1 MTLKEK
7 AESKKRKSVSVK
19 SVETASDA
27 AGADTATAKKAPRKA
42 PVKRV
47 AKKAP
52 AKKAATK
59 KTTKSPKKAPEE
71 TVQPTLMDIITDM
84 ASDAVAVEEVVLEEV
99 EAIVEP
105 ILEPEKKSE
114 EKVEVKKA
122 EPKKAAVKAAKAEKK
137 VESDVKTASKK
148 TEKVEKKTTKK
159 ATKKATKKVVLLT
172 PAEIEAAAA
181 LASRAKLAKKSADE
195 NNAQINLS
203 ARSKADAAI
212 AAKNYSKP
220 KPFAGSHQSAA
231 QVKARVAIIAQEA
244 QAGAKVFR
252 GIEAIPGEDYADT
265 VKAAQANA
273 ALDSRAALAAK
284 VYGHGGAQANLSARS
299 KAAIAQYIQES
310 SHQDAAQV
318 AAGVETNQVEAEVG
332 AEVFRGIEEVKGT
345 PYTKVTPA
353 MASRIE
359 LAKKSVA
366 ENNAQVNLSARSKEA
381 AAKDAKNYKKPAP
394 KKVAPKTAQDQIIS
408 DIMKEA
414 KNGSRI
420 KNLIAEV
427 PGVAYEKVLQEV
439 KEKAAMESRK
449 ELAARKKTTLSQKTT
464 MTTEEENKFYDTLD
478 DQTLIDML
486 NALGVHIDYD
496 TLKADLEKS
505 PDVDSQVDKYLN
517 QVTKEGQEYT
527 FEKDGFDT
535 KVIPYLCNKIA
546 ATLPSKTVD
555 NVSLAKKINSDVT
568 RMLINDSANDTAIY
582 NDLFEDM
589 RKVLMHAQQN
599 QLYTLEEV
607 EHDIP
612 ADLNKLVDRFMTVA
626 YTILPGWQYNDV
638 KYYEGFLYSVMAQF
652 DDLASWQNRALM
664 DIADLYIKHGDYK
677 RGDDGYGYVLR
688 ENQLKDQ
695 IYYRFAKVYEP
706 FDLQRAKGIAQDALR
721 IIDGRYTYYPKIIEI
736 LQK

>member
-1 MTLKEK
+1 MTHKEK
-7 AESKKRKSVSVK
+7 AEPKKRKSVSVK
-19 SVETASDA
+19 SVETAGDA
-27 AGADTATAKKAPRKA
+27 AGADKATPKKAPRKA

-52 AKKAATK
+52 AKKAAPK
-59 KTTKSPKKAPEE
+59 KTTKVAKEE
-71 TVQPTLMDIITDM
+71 STPTPLLDMITDV
-84 ASDAVAVEEVVLEEV
+84 ASDVVAVEEVVLQEV

-105 ILEPEKKSE
+105 ILEPVKSE
-114 EKVEVKKA
+114 EKVVKA
-122 EPKKAAVKAAKAEKK
+122 EPKEKTTVKATKAATKAEKK
-137 VESDVKTASKK
+137 VESDVKSASKK
-148 TEKVEKKTTKK
+148 AEKKATKKTTKK
-159 ATKKATKKVVLLT
+159 ATKKAALT

-181 LASRAKLAKKSADE
+181 MASRVQLAKKSADE

-220 KPFAGSHQSAA
+220 KPFAGSHQTAA
-231 QVKARVAIIAQEA
+231 QVKARVATIAQEA
-244 QAGAKVFR
+244 QEGAKVFR

-265 VKAAQANA
+265 VKAAQTNA

-284 VYGHGGAQANLSARS
+284 AFGHTTAQVNLSARS

-318 AAGVETNQVEAEVG
+318 EAGVNTNQVEAEVG
-332 AEVFRGIEEVKGT
+332 AQVAEAIAEVKGT
-345 PYTKVTPA
+345 PYTKVAPA

-359 LAKKSVA
+359 LAKKSAA

-381 AAKDAKNYKKPAP
+381 AAKEAKNYKKPAP
-394 KKVAPKTAQDQIIS
+394 KKAAPKTAQDQIIS

-427 PGVAYEKVLQEV
+427 PGVAYDKVLQEV

-449 ELAARKKTTLSQKTT
+449 ALATRKKTTLSQKTP

-478 DQTLIDML
+478 DQTLVDML
-486 NALGVHIDYD
+486 NALGVHITYD
-496 TLKADLEKS
+496 TLKSDLEKS
-505 PDVDSQVDKYLN
+505 PDVDSQVDKYLK
-517 QVTKEGQEYT
+517 QVTKEGRDYT

-535 KVIPYLCNKIA
+535 KVIPYFCNKVA

-555 NVSLAKKINSDVT
+555 NISLAKKITNDVP
-568 RMLINDSANDTAIY
+568 RMLINNSANDTAIY
-582 NDLFEDM
+582 NDLFDDM
-589 RKVLMHAQQN
+589 RKILVHAQQN
-599 QLYTLEEV
+599 QLHSLEEV
-607 EHDIP
+607 ERDIP
-612 ADLNKLVDRFMTVA
+612 ADLEKLVDRFMTVA

-664 DIADLYIKHGDYK
+664 DIADLYIKHGDYQ
-677 RGDDGYGYVLR
+677 RGNDGYGYVLR

-721 IIDGRYTYYPKIIEI
+721 IVDGRYTYYPKIIEI

>member
-1 MTLKEK
+1 MTHKEK
-7 AESKKRKSVSVK
+7 AEPKKRKSVSVK
-19 SVETASDA
+19 SVETASDSA
-27 AGADTATAKKAPRKA
+27 VADKATPKKAPRKA

-59 KTTKSPKKAPEE
+59 KTTKATKKVVETAPTEII
-71 TVQPTLMDIITDM
+71 DIISDEATDV
-84 ASDAVAVEEVVLEEV
+84 AVVEEVVLEEV

-105 ILEPEKKSE
+105 ILEPEKSV
-114 EKVEVKKA
+114 EKVEAKKA
-122 EPKKAAVKAAKAEKK
+122 EPKKAAVKATKAEKK

-148 TEKVEKKTTKK
+148 TEKAEKKATKKVTKK
-159 ATKKATKKVVLLT
+159 ATKKAAPLT

-181 LASRAKLAKKSADE
+181 MASRAELAKKSADE

-220 KPFAGSHQSAA
+220 KPFTGSHQTTA
-231 QVKARVAIIAQEA
+231 QVKSRVATIAQEA
-244 QAGAKVFR
+244 QEGAKVFR

-273 ALDSRAALAAK
+273 AMDSRAALAAK
-284 VYGHGGAQANLSARS
+284 SYGQSQVNLSARS

-318 AAGVETNQVEAEVG
+318 AAGVKTNQVEAEVG
-332 AEVFRGIEEVKGT
+332 AQVSRDVEEVKGT
-345 PYTKVTPA
+345 PYTKVTPE

-359 LAKKSVA
+359 LAKKSAA

-381 AAKDAKNYKKPAP
+381 AAKDAKKYKKPAA
-394 KKVAPKTAQDQIIS
+394 KKAAPKTAQDQIIS

-427 PGVAYEKVLQEV
+427 PGVAYDKVLQEV

-449 ELAARKKTTLSQKTT
+449 ELAARKRTTVSQKTP

-478 DQTLIDML
+478 DQTLIDMM

-496 TLKADLEKS
+496 TLKSDLEKS
-505 PDVDSQVDKYLN
+505 PDVDSQVDKYLK
-517 QVTKEGQEYT
+517 QVTKDGQEYT

-535 KVIPYLCNKIA
+535 KVIPYLCNKVA

-555 NVSLAKKINSDVT
+555 NISLAKKIDNDVT

-582 NDLFEDM
+582 NDLFDDM
-589 RKVLMHAQQN
+589 RKILVYAQQN
-599 QLYTLEEV
+599 QLHSLEEI

-652 DDLASWQNRALM
+652 DDLASWHNRALM

-721 IIDGRYTYYPKIIEI
+721 IVDGRYTYYPKIIEI

>member
-1 MTLKEK
+1 MTHKEK
-7 AESKKRKSVSVK
+7 AEPKKRKSVSVK
-19 SVETASDA
+19 SVETASDSA
-27 AGADTATAKKAPRKA
+27 VGDKATPKKAPRKA

-59 KTTKSPKKAPEE
+59 KTTKATTKTVEAAPTEI
-71 TVQPTLMDIITDM
+71 VDIISEV
-84 ASDAVAVEEVVLEEV
+84 ASDGVAIEEVVLEEV

-105 ILEPEKKSE
+105 ILEPEKSV
-114 EKVEVKKA
+114 EKVEAKKA
-122 EPKKAAVKAAKAEKK
+122 EPKKAAAKAAKAEKK

-148 TEKVEKKTTKK
+148 TEKAEKKATKKVTKK
-159 ATKKATKKVVLLT
+159 ATKKAASLT

-181 LASRAKLAKKSADE
+181 MASRAELAKKSADE

-220 KPFAGSHQSAA
+220 KPFAGSHQTAA
-231 QVKARVAIIAQEA
+231 QVKARVATIAQEA
-244 QAGAKVFR
+244 QEGAKVFR

-284 VYGHGGAQANLSARS
+284 SFGSSRQVNLSARS

-332 AEVFRGIEEVKGT
+332 AQVFRAIEEVKGT
-345 PYTKVTPA
+345 PYTEVTPE

-359 LAKKSVA
+359 LAKKSAA

-381 AAKDAKNYKKPAP
+381 AAKDAKNYKKPAT
-394 KKVAPKTAQDQIIS
+394 KKATPKTAQDQIIS

-427 PGVAYEKVLQEV
+427 PGVAYDKVLQEV

-449 ELAARKKTTLSQKTT
+449 ELAARKKTTLSQKTP
-464 MTTEEENKFYDTLD
+464 MTTEEENKLYDTLD
-478 DQTLIDML
+478 DQTLIDMM

-496 TLKADLEKS
+496 TLKSDLEKS
-505 PDVDSQVDKYLN
+505 PDVDSQVDKYLK
-517 QVTKEGQEYT
+517 QVTKDGQDYT

-535 KVIPYLCNKIA
+535 KVIPYLCNKVA

-555 NVSLAKKINSDVT
+555 NISLAKKIENDVT

-589 RKVLMHAQQN
+589 RKILVYAQQN
-599 QLYTLEEV
+599 QVHSLEEI

-612 ADLNKLVDRFMTVA
+612 ADLNHLVDRFMTVA

-721 IIDGRYTYYPKIIEI
+721 IVDGRYTYYPKIIEI

>member
-1 MTLKEK
+1 
-7 AESKKRKSVSVK
+7 
-19 SVETASDA
+19 
-27 AGADTATAKKAPRKA
+27 
-42 PVKRV
+42 
-47 AKKAP
+47 
-52 AKKAATK
+52 
-59 KTTKSPKKAPEE
+59 
-71 TVQPTLMDIITDM
+71 
-84 ASDAVAVEEVVLEEV
+84 
-99 EAIVEP
+99 
-105 ILEPEKKSE
+105 
-114 EKVEVKKA
+114 
-122 EPKKAAVKAAKAEKK
+122 
-137 VESDVKTASKK
+137 
-148 TEKVEKKTTKK
+148 
-159 ATKKATKKVVLLT
+159 
-172 PAEIEAAAA
+172 
-181 LASRAKLAKKSADE
+181 
-195 NNAQINLS
+195 
-203 ARSKADAAI
+203 
-212 AAKNYSKP
+212 
-220 KPFAGSHQSAA
+220 
-231 QVKARVAIIAQEA
+231 AQEA
-244 QAGAKVFR
+244 QEGAKVFR

-265 VKAAQANA
+265 VKAAQVNA

-284 VYGHGGAQANLSARS
+284 SYAHNGSQVNLSARS
-299 KAAIAQYIQES
+299 KATIAQYIQES

-332 AEVFRGIEEVKGT
+332 AQVFRAIEEVKGT
-345 PYTKVTPA
+345 PYTKVTPE

-359 LAKKSVA
+359 LAKKSAA

-394 KKVAPKTAQDQIIS
+394 KKAAPKTAQDQIIS

-427 PGVAYEKVLQEV
+427 PGVAYDTVLQEV

-449 ELAARKKTTLSQKTT
+449 ELAARKKKTLSQKTP

-478 DQTLIDML
+478 DQTLIDMI

-496 TLKADLEKS
+496 TLKSDLEKS
-505 PDVDSQVDKYLN
+505 PDVDSQVDKYLK
-517 QVTKEGQEYT
+517 QVTKDGQDYT

-535 KVIPYLCNKIA
+535 KVIPYLCNKVA

-555 NVSLAKKINSDVT
+555 NISLAKKIENDVN

-582 NDLFEDM
+582 NDLFDDM
-589 RKVLMHAQQN
+589 RKILVYAQQN
-599 QLYTLEEV
+599 QLHSLEEI

-612 ADLNKLVDRFMTVA
+612 ADLNNLVDRFMTVA

-721 IIDGRYTYYPKIIEI
+721 IVDGRYT
-736 LQK
+736 